1 MMKAIVKFN
10 GGRGAILCSK
20 CRVIIKEGH
29 EFNDE
34 EKQYIKGE
42 IEFLPE
48 QYCEQCVIKD
58 TNSKEKV

>member
-29 EFNDE
+29 EFTPE
-34 EKQYIKGE
+34 ELQYIRGE
-42 IEFLPE
+42 LNHLPP
-48 QYCEQCVIKD
+48 QFCEQC
-58 TNSKEKV
+58 TNKQMIEKA